1 MKRREAIWRQ
11 SSREISEAEL
21 ARIIAG
27 VNPLVAKVLEKA
39 LGSKDLNE
47 TEGEILARVQGE
59 ELEALVITANLLRK
73 RAIGDTVTY
82 IVNRNINFTNI
93 CSGNCGFCAFRV
105 APESPEALLYSL
117 EEIGRRAREAWERGA
132 TEVCIQGG
140 LHPDLN
146 PNYYRDILLTVKE
159 SAPQIHIHAFS
170 PMEITYGAEKAG
182 MPVREY
188 LTILREAGL
197 DSMPGTA
204 AEILVPEVRKIIAPK
219 KMGVEK
225 WVEVIRSAHKLGI
238 PTSSTILYGHIE
250 HPEHWVKHILLLR
263 SIQQETGG
271 FTELVPLGFV
281 HPNTL
286 LYREGLSRPGPL
298 LEEHLK
304 VHALSRLLL
313 KGWINHV
320 QVSWVKMGPKVS
332 QLCLKG
338 GADDFGGTLM
348 EESISRL
355 AGAKQGENMNPE
367 MFRKL
372 IWEIGRIP
380 AQRSTTYAILN
391 RFPLPSTP
399 SAAECAFGKHA

>member
-1 MKRREAIWRQ
+1 
-11 SSREISEAEL
+11 
-21 ARIIAG
+21 
-27 VNPLVAKVLEKA
+27 
-39 LGSKDLNE
+39 
-47 TEGEILARVQGE
+47 
-59 ELEALVITANLLRK
+59 
-73 RAIGDTVTY
+73 
-82 IVNRNINFTNI
+82 
-93 CSGNCGFCAFRV
+93 
-105 APESPEALLYSL
+105 
-117 EEIGRRAREAWERGA
+117 
-132 TEVCIQGG
+132 
-140 LHPDLN
+140 
-146 PNYYRDILLTVKE
+146 
-159 SAPQIHIHAFS
+159 
-170 PMEITYGAEKAG
+170 
-182 MPVREY
+182 
-188 LTILREAGL
+188 
-197 DSMPGTA
+197 
-204 AEILVPEVRKIIAPK
+204 VRKILAPK